1 MATIVKIAM
10 LTTIATI
17 AIIAYDSNNSS
28 TSYDSFDSYDNYNSY
43 GSYDNYGNYD
53 SYNGYNDY
61 DSYDS
66 YESCDSYD
74 SNDSYDTDDSST
86 SNTTTTTAVT
96 PAMAMTA
103 IIATIATTV
112 MTFMTAPIVI
122 FQPVYFSSLSYL
134 SFPVPGSTDTFYS
147 PGSLTLR
154 SHSPNPYIWLSHLL
168 GLFFIS
174 CSIQIFASPNLPWY
188 FFRIAT
194 SLGSLRNCVGYTF
207 ATDLSL
213 YRQWL
218 ETLKLRFCSCTYRAT
233 ASAMHS

>member
-1 MATIVKIAM
+1 MATTAKIAM
-10 LTTIATI
+10 PTTTATL
-17 AIIAYDSNNSS
+17 ATIAYDSNNSS

-43 GSYDNYGNYD
+43 GSYDNYGNFD

-86 SNTTTTTAVT
+86 SNTTATTAVT
-96 PAMAMTA
+96 PAMVMTA
-103 IIATIATTV
+103 IIAT
-112 MTFMTAPIVI
+112 IVI
-122 FQPVYFSSLSYL
+122 FQPVYFSYPSYL

-154 SHSPNPYIWLSHLL
+154 SHSPNPYIRLSHLP
-168 GLFFIS
+168 GLFFLS

-233 ASAMHS
+233 ASALHS